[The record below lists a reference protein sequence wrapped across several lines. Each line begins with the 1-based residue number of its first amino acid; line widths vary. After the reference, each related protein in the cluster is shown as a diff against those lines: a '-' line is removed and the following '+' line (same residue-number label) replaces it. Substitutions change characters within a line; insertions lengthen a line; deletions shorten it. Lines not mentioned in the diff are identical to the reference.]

1 MSVERADVG
10 GEFLRVSD
18 LGLPLGYLAGADVAV
33 ALHILFVFPAVS
45 LHTLIFVDRAEN
57 TRPTQRM
64 GIIPFSLQTN
74 RN

>member
-18 LGLPLGYLAGADVAV
+18 LGLPLAGAAVAV